1 MISIAHTM
9 KNKKQ
14 YRFLSYV
21 SGCLCILVLAASCS
35 KQLKEQ
41 PYSSIFTDNFYKT
54 AADAEAALVAVYGP
68 LPDMYSTAATC
79 ASDFSA
85 DQMYP
90 RPVVGRDTYTL
101 FSYDANYTTQKS
113 FSRQFES
120 PEQIWQ
126 SCYAGIEK
134 ANGVISKVP
143 NTNMDTARRAVIIA
157 EAFYMRA
164 FYLWTLTKNFG
175 DVVIKTTPSANI
187 ADAMVGTSPR
197 ADVYKQIFADLDVA
211 VQALPSYSGSIR
223 KGSPSKEVALALY
236 AKAALYN
243 ENWSLALDKAK
254 SVINSGKYGLMD
266 NVLDVFNVDK
276 EDVARKENMWALE
289 CERTSPGFS
298 TQVIGLFGPKNSDG
312 PQYAPTT
319 YGSAFMYQSFFDSFD
334 PADQRRQLM
343 DTFYINK
350 QGKVVHQKDIT
361 PITQHGVLIKKYRDP
376 NATGQNGAINIQ
388 IFRLADVYLI
398 AAEAAAR
405 QNGVT
410 TEALDY
416 VNTVRHRAGL
426 ADLDASLNKDQL
438 IAAILQERSWELFG
452 EGDRWYDLT
461 RTNTFLQVVPKCVN
475 DVYPVRTPQA
485 RNRYFPIPLDEVN
498 ANSKLEQNPD
508 WK

>member
-9 KNKKQ
+9 KNKQQHKFIQ
-14 YRFLSYV
+14 CISV
-21 SGCLCILVLAASCS
+21 CICILVLAASCS
-35 KQLKEQ
+35 KQLEEK

-54 AADAEAALVAVYGP
+54 ASDAEGALIAVYGP
-68 LPDMYSTAATC
+68 MADMYNTAATC

-101 FSYDANYTTQKS
+101 FSYDDNFTTQKS
-113 FSRQFES
+113 FSRQYES

-126 SCYAGIEK
+126 SCYSGIEK
-134 ANGVISKVP
+134 ANWVISRVP
-143 NTNMDTARRAVIIA
+143 NTDMDATRRTVIIA

-164 FYLWTLTKNFG
+164 FYFWTLTKNFG
-175 DVVIKTTPSANI
+175 DVVIKTTPSSSIDEAI
-187 ADAMVGTSPR
+187 VGKSAR
-197 ADVYKQIFADLDVA
+197 ADVYKQIFADLDEA
-211 VQALPSYSGSIR
+211 LKGLPSYSGSIR
-223 KGSPSKEVALALY
+223 KGSPSKEVAQALY

-243 ENWSLALDKAK
+243 ENWPLALEKAK
-254 SVINSGKYGLMD
+254 DVISSGKYSLMD

-276 EDVARKENMWALE
+276 EDVARKENMWAFE

-298 TQVIGLFGPKNSDG
+298 TQLIGLYGPKNSDG

-319 YGSAFMYQSFFDSFD
+319 YGSAFMYQSFYDSFD

-350 QGKVVHQKDIT
+350 QGQVVHQKDIT
-361 PITQHGVLIKKYRDP
+361 PITPHGVLIKKYMDA

-410 TEALDY
+410 AEALGY
-416 VNTVRHRAGL
+416 INIVRHRAGL
-426 ADLDASLNKDQL
+426 ADLSTGLSKEQFID
-438 IAAILQERSWELFG
+438 AILQERSWELFG

-461 RTNTFLQVVPKCVN
+461 RTNTFLQVVPKCTN

-498 ANSKLEQNPD
+498 ANTKLEQNPD